1 MASAKCS
8 YLIVG
13 SGVFGVSTA
22 YHLSKLHPNASIA
35 LLDRSDS
42 YPCELAASHDFNKI
56 VRADYGNE
64 FYCKLALE
72 ARNSW
77 VTDGIFKEYF
87 HQTGMIV
94 LGDVSP
100 GTGQKIVDNYRN
112 LNIYSEAAI
121 IDVDEMKRRYN
132 GLFEDADY
140 DGVKEIFVNPLSGWA
155 EATNAVKKVMDIA
168 IENGVEYVKC
178 NVDKLLFDDSG
189 GCIGVQAQDGEHLLA
204 EKVILSTGAGTTRLL
219 ANSAPDKPSIQAE
232 DRITAS
238 AVITGV
244 IQLKLE
250 DEIAMYSKA
259 PIFVHATDKVQGNR
273 FQRKFVHSY

>member
-1 MASAKCS
+1 MSSATYS

-22 YHLSKLHPNASIA
+22 YHLSKIHPNASIA
-35 LLDRSDS
+35 LIDRSES

-77 VTDGIFKEYF
+77 VTDNIFKDYF

-94 LGDVSP
+94 VGDVSP
-100 GTGQKIVDNYRN
+100 GTGQKIIDNYQN
-112 LNIYSEAAI
+112 LKVHSEAAI
-121 IDVDEMKRRYN
+121 VDVDEMKRRYD

-140 DGVKEIFVNPLSGWA
+140 DTVKEIFVNPLSGWA
-155 EATNAVKKVMDIA
+155 EATNAVKNVMDIA
-168 IENGVEYVKC
+168 IGNGVKYIRC
-178 NVDKLLFDDSG
+178 NVDKLLFDNSG
-189 GCIGVQAQDGEHLLA
+189 ACTGVQSQDGKQVLA
-204 EKVILSTGAGTTRLL
+204 EKVILSTGAGTAKLL

-232 DRITAS
+232 DRIIAS
-238 AVITGV
+238 AVVTGV
-244 IQLKLE
+244 VQLKE
-250 DEIAMYSKA
+250 KDQVAEYSKA
-259 PIFVHATDKVQGNR
+259 PVFVHATDKVQGN
-273 FQRKFVHSY
+273 